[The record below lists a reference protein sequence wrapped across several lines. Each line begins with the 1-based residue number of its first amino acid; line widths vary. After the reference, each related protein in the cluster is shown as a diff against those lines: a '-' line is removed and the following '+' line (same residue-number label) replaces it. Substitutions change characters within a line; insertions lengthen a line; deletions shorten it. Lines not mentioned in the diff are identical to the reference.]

1 MEKKYTV
8 ELTREEANDIKA
20 ALIEMERIWGNK
32 YVDEDEPGKKEV
44 YKELRNRYRH
54 LEDVFS
60 VLTGGR
66 KYWFD

>member
-8 ELTREEANDIKA
+8 ELTREEAEDIRA
-20 ALIEMERIWGNK
+20 ALIEMERIWDNK
-32 YVDEDEPGKKEV
+32 YIDNPDKREV
-44 YKELRNRYRH
+44 YGELRKRYRH

-66 KYWFD
+66 KVWFD